1 MSSPKPLCDLKVAIC
16 IFHTIYALHTD
27 LSLFMILTSLSPVA
41 RYFTSWLMKQLS
53 WSWLSLPLIGSSS
66 SDSVHFMLNSRVKK
80 KPGSLDFISL
90 PTTMKEQCSLL
101 KWNLYLYIYIYI
113 YLSSI
118 KVHKDLIDKDRRI
131 PSFKFYTKILV
142 NEVLLCRGRGS
153 STLRFSLK
161 IKNNK
166 IFSWIYETAIIRLQN
181 NRFGGGFKHYL
192 HGSLWF

>member
-101 KWNLYLYIYIYI
+101 KWNLYLYIYISQV
-113 YLSSI
+113 L
-118 KVHKDLIDKDRRI
+118 KC
-131 PSFKFYTKILV
+131 TKIWLTKTEGYLV
-142 NEVLLCRGRGS
+142 SN
-153 STLRFSLK
+153 STPKYWSMKFFFAEAEAAPPSDSVWRLK
-161 IKNNK
+161 ITK
-166 IFSWIYETAIIRLQN
+166 FSHEFMRQP
-181 NRFGGGFKHYL
+181 
-192 HGSLWF
+192 